1 MEAELENAFLPEHTL
16 KIAKKHREYGINT
29 QWKMYSKVEHG
40 FFSQLSRRR
49 TIRTRLKHRVL
60 GTFRLVELTGRQP
73 TFALRTKNYPKTLM
87 FQVI

>member
-40 FFSQLSRRR
+40 FFSQL
-49 TIRTRLKHRVL
+49 TRPVQLEA
-60 GTFRLVELTGRQP
+60 FEDFCD
-73 TFALRTKNYPKTLM
+73 FADGLLNTQ
-87 FQVI
+87 F